1 MAMVYMAPYKP
12 IPLGI
17 SQDQDPMIRG
27 GPTTKSK
34 GKRAQREKREK
45 SKLLETAH
53 CTSLELA
60 AL

>member
-34 GKRAQREKREK
+34 VKREKREK
-45 SKLLETAH
+45 SKLLETAQ